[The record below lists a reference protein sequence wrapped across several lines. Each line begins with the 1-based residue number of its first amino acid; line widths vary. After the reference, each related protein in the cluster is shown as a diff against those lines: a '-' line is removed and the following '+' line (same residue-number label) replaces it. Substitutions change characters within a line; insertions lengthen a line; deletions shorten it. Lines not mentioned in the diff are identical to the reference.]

1 MNPLLP
7 RKPLFFDLF
16 QKTSVCIT
24 EMAQLLQTFSREF
37 SHFEKFSEQAK
48 DIEHRGDSLCHE
60 VMDELN
66 KSFITPFDRE
76 DIYQLAHDLDDIIDA
91 LEDVIHNFE
100 LYNIQTKKNALGEFS
115 ELIVETAV
123 SLEALIAYLPKQKNG
138 STFNEL
144 VVRIHELEDKGDTI
158 FQKAISELFSGEQDP
173 MLVMKWKDILEDL
186 EKVMDT
192 FQEISDTIKGIIIKS
207 S

>member
-1 MNPLLP
+1 
-7 RKPLFFDLF
+7 
-16 QKTSVCIT
+16 
-24 EMAQLLQTFSREF
+24 MAQLLQTFSREF